1 MITIVKLWMIWTFWI
16 LPIIIISRFLINPVD
31 HYGFGG
37 PYSKK
42 SISTICVLIA
52 NICLG
57 AFSEINMNRNTIV
70 IGLAL
75 MIIIFIFSH
84 CYLKNKVSKVVRV
97 SFEIMVS
104 MYGFFFLFLISYL
117 KSF

>member
-1 MITIVKLWMIWTFWI
+1 MDLEGRIQ
-16 LPIIIISRFLINPVD
+16 
-31 HYGFGG
+31 
-37 PYSKK
+37 K
-42 SISTICVLIA
+42 SISTTICVLIA

-75 MIIIFIFSH
+75 MIIIFFSH
-84 CYLKNKVSKVVRV
+84 CYLKNKVSKIVRV

-117 KSF
+117 KSFLIYYWEYLEAILKIL

>member
-1 MITIVKLWMIWTFWI
+1 M
-16 LPIIIISRFLINPVD
+16 
-31 HYGFGG
+31 
-37 PYSKK
+37 
-42 SISTICVLIA
+42 
-52 NICLG
+52 G

-84 CYLKNKVSKVVRV
+84 CYLKNKVSKIVRV

-104 MYGFFFLFLISYL
+104 MYGFFFLFEEFLIYYWEYL
-117 KSF
+117 ERTLKIL